1 MKLEICANSYQS
13 AINAQKAGAD
23 RIELCD
29 QLDEGGTTASYG
41 TIKKCV
47 ESLKIPV
54 FSLIRPRRGDFI
66 YSCYEIDIMKEDIKL
81 CKGLGVDGIVI
92 GILKNENEID
102 YDTLKEFIELASPL
116 EITFHKAIDEIED
129 PVKEIPKLK
138 AAGVSRI
145 LSSGKRETALEGKK
159 LLNEMIEAAGKD
171 MSIIVCGKITKD
183 NFEEVSKEIK
193 SSEYHGRKI
202 L

>member
-1 MKLEICANSYQS
+1 MLKEVCVGSFLEAKM
-13 AINAQKAGAD
+13 AEKRGAG

-29 QLDEGGTTASYG
+29 RLDEGGTTASYG

-47 ESLKIPV
+47 ESLNIPV
-54 FSLIRPRRGDFI
+54 FALVRPRSGDFI
-66 YSCYEIDIMKEDIKL
+66 YSCYEIDIMREDIKL
-81 CKGLGVDGIVI
+81 CKGLGVKGIVI
-92 GILKNENEID
+92 GILNNKNEID
-102 YDTLKEFIELASPL
+102 YETLRDFVKLAHPL
-116 EITFHKAIDEIED
+116 EVTFHKAIDEVKD

-145 LSSGKRETALEGKK
+145 LSSGKGKTALEGKK
-159 LLNEMIEAAGKD
+159 LLNKMIEAAGAN
-171 MSIIVCGKITKD
+171 MTVIVSGKITKE
-183 NFEEVSKEIK
+183 NFDEVSQEIK

>member
-1 MKLEICANSYQS
+1 MLKEVCVGSFLQGKMAESR
-13 AINAQKAGAD
+13 GAD

-29 QLDEGGTTASYG
+29 HLDEGGTTASYG

-116 EITFHKAIDEIED
+116 EVTFHKAIDEIED

-145 LSSGKRETALEGKK
+145 LSSGKGETALEGKEI
-159 LLNEMIEAAGKD
+159 LNKMIEAAGKD
-171 MSIIVCGKITKD
+171 MPIIVCGKITKD